1 MYKNGEGVRKNYKKA
16 FELFSQLVEKWHQ
29 RDYGKLSEAQ
39 RLLGNMYH
47 YGYGVK
53 KDLKKAKEWYEKAA
67 NDEFEDGGKKEADE
81 EAIEML
87 THDEFQNL

>member
-1 MYKNGEGVRKNYKKA
+1 
-16 FELFSQLVEKWHQ
+16 
-29 RDYGKLSEAQ
+29 
-39 RLLGNMYH
+39 MYH

-67 NDEFEDGGKKEADE
+67 NDEFEDGEEKKADE